1 MMSDW
6 KSKSEDS
13 LDQNHTNLFLEGRKM
28 TTTKSKFDKKDNIVD
43 QMQIDPIG
51 DDVYNK
57 DTVYIEQLLT
67 NLTV

>member
-13 LDQNHTNLFLEGRKM
+13 LDQNNTNLFLEGRVM
-28 TTTKSKFDKKDNIVD
+28 TINKSKFDKKDNIVD
-43 QMQIDPIG
+43 YMQIDPIG